1 MKKIFYWSP
10 HLSNVATIKNVI
22 NSAKSLK
29 KFAKKDYE
37 ISIIDTIGEWKR
49 EKSNLDEY
57 NVNILKLSNLDL
69 GYFLPING
77 FLKSR
82 VFSLIIL
89 LTKFIPLKRLL
100 KKEKPDFFL
109 MHLITIVPLLALV
122 FSNIKTKFI
131 LRISG
136 LPKLNFLEK
145 HSGELPP
152 KRFTWLH
159 ALQPKQEMIY

>member
-1 MKKIFYWSP
+1 MNGK
-10 HLSNVATIKNVI
+10 
-22 NSAKSLK
+22 
-29 KFAKKDYE
+29 
-37 ISIIDTIGEWKR
+37 